1 MADIYESGAVKI
13 SDDVVAIISGIATGE
28 TDGVVS
34 MASGG
39 GIADLLGGKKNVSK
53 GVKVDITENDV
64 TIDIHVVLQYG
75 IKMPDVAWNI
85 QEKVKEAVETMTGLN
100 VLAVNVH
107 IDGVSI
113 GKDTAQTEEAE

>member
-1 MADIYESGAVKI
+1 MSDIYESGAVKI

-53 GVKVDITENDV
+53 GVRVDITENDV
-64 TIDIHVVLQYG
+64 TIDIHVVL
-75 IKMPDVAWNI
+75 
-85 QEKVKEAVETMTGLN
+85 
-100 VLAVNVH
+100 
-107 IDGVSI
+107 
-113 GKDTAQTEEAE
+113 